1 MSWEEIILIAPLTSL
16 DEAPFDIYFTAV
28 PSARSLLVNV
38 EITHLFSSLRN
49 FLWSADYDSDSIKKK
64 KKVRA
69 QVRLKKTALFVLKF
83 TQLNFNYYNQLAI
96 SS

>member
-64 KKVRA
+64 KKKGLCTGT
-69 QVRLKKTALFVLKF
+69 LKKNCIICA
-83 TQLNFNYYNQLAI
+83 
-96 SS
+96 